1 MRMRMGLWGLIA
13 ALAVGYLAAQ
23 APPKR
28 QNAPA
33 GSGLVAEL
41 VLANHILANTG
52 VLDAYGHVSVRDDRN
67 PNHYLLARHMAA
79 ALVTPDDI
87 IEYDFDSN
95 PIHASPSA
103 GYTERFIHGAIYKAR
118 PDVMAVVHFHA
129 PEVIPFGVTAVPLQ
143 PIFHMAAF
151 LGEGVPVFE
160 IRKAGGVTDMLI
172 RNPQLGQALAQTL
185 GNKPAALLR
194 GHGAVVVAPSLH
206 VVAGRAYYM
215 TLNARI
221 QAQAMQ
227 LGAGKVTY
235 LEQEEARKA
244 APQDGYERA
253 WALWKDAAEKPNRTG
268 H

>member
-1 MRMRMGLWGLIA
+1 MGIHLGRLAGIA
-13 ALAVGYLAAQ
+13 ALICGMLAAQ
-23 APPKR
+23 AQPAKR
-28 QNAPA
+28 A
-33 GSGLVAEL
+33 LVEEL

-79 ALVTPDDI
+79 GLVTPDDI
-87 IEYDFDSN
+87 IEYDFDSK
-95 PIHASPSA
+95 PVRASESA

-129 PEVIPFGVTAVPLQ
+129 PEVIPFGITNVPLQ
-143 PIFHMAAF
+143 PVFHMAAF

-172 RNPQLGQALAQTL
+172 RNAALGQALAETL
-185 GNKPAALLR
+185 GKKPAALLR
-194 GHGAVVVAPSLH
+194 GHGAVVVAPNLH
-206 VVAGRAYYM
+206 VLAGRAYYM

-221 QAQAMQ
+221 QSQALQ
-227 LGAGKVTY
+227 LGGGKVTY
-235 LEQEEARKA
+235 LETEEARKA
-244 APQDGYERA
+244 APQDGYERS
-253 WALWKDAAEKPNRTG
+253 WALWKAEAERPTRAA